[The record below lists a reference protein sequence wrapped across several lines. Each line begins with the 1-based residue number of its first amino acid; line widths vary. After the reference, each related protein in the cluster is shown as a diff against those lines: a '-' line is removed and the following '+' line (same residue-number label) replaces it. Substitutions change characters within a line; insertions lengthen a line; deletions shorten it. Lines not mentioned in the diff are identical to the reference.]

1 MAFEATS
8 LPRVDL
14 ADLNGSVKFS
24 FVGGSY
30 DIRFSWAAIAK
41 LQAMHGDNFLDRVSD
56 ALDKKDIN
64 SVCEILS
71 VAAGLPR
78 SEIMA
83 ASPPILPAVSAMALA
98 WAVAWRG
105 SSEQTPHT
113 EEKPEAEEAG
123 KKRNGLLTLWTRLVR
138 IVLGPG

>member
-1 MAFEATS
+1 MAFEAQS

-41 LQAMHGDNFLDRVSD
+41 LQAMHGESFLDKVSD

-71 VAAGLPR
+71 VATGLPR
-78 SEIMA
+78 HDIMA
-83 ASPPILPAVSAMALA
+83 ASPPILPAVSALALA

-105 SSEQTPHT
+105 SSEQTPGT
-113 EEKPEAEEAG
+113 DEKPEGEEAG
-123 KKRNGLLTLWTRLVR
+123 KKRNGLLTLWMRLVR